1 MRPMLFNDR
10 GVTPQFLVGMSI
22 DIKKYVRKICGPE
35 PELKDIDAALLPGV
49 NRFFATLWSPAMLA
63 SFKRSKSHMWRK
75 IYANYSF
82 KLYDPEGSINSWI
95 MKVLGH
101 ADLMSSHNYA
111 NVNIV
116 IGVKVADP
124 DLKAVMS
131 AMRDEMNTIKEENAR
146 LKVMMQDI
154 QAAIKPPQPGNDG
167 DNIDF
172 DELED
177 DDAPRIHLVALPKIG
192 GGFVY
197 VKPFDRKTMFRRF
210 T

>member
-1 MRPMLFNDR
+1 
-10 GVTPQFLVGMSI
+10 
-22 DIKKYVRKICGPE
+22 
-35 PELKDIDAALLPGV
+35 
-49 NRFFATLWSPAMLA
+49 
-63 SFKRSKSHMWRK
+63 MWRK

-124 DLKAVMS
+124 DLKAAMS
-131 AMRDEMNTIKEENAR
+131 AMREEMNNIKEENAR

-177 DDAPRIHLVALPKIG
+177 DDAERIHLVALPKIG

-197 VKPFDRKTMFRRF
+197 VKPFDKKVFYRRF
-210 T
+210 RTTQQQEKDVWTQAMKDKIKAVIGDNVMLSRMTYDLWRQLNVPREMGILFYLFV